1 MRGGELPPS
10 YKKRDTNKTRRIKME
25 TKVYFMFV
33 HENADGLWSEF
44 PDLPGCMTDG
54 NNLEELI
61 KNSAGALESWLES
74 VAENSGKLPKASGI
88 NELKKKAKE
97 SEEEVSFI
105 VPVTGYLPGVP
116 VRINITSTSV
126 KVDEI
131 TRFARKRGLSRSELM
146 VNATLD
152 YIRANP

>member
-1 MRGGELPPS
+1 
-10 YKKRDTNKTRRIKME
+10 ME
-25 TKVYFMFV
+25 KKVYFMFV
-33 HENADGLWSEF
+33 HENDSGLWSEF

-54 NNLEELI
+54 DNLEELI
-61 KNSAGALESWLES
+61 RNSAVEHG
-74 VAENSGKLPKASGI
+74 GDLPEASGI
-88 NELKKKAKE
+88 GILKEKAKE
-97 SEEEVSFI
+97 SEDEVSFI